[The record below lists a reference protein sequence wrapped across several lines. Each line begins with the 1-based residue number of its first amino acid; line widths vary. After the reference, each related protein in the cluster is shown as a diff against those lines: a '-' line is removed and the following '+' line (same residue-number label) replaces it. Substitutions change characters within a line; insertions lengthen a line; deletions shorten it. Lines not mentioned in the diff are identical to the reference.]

1 MTPFAAH
8 HEMRAA
14 KLSMAVGD
22 WHGYPADSAE
32 MWASQADGHNTISGH
47 LPPNEGQMTA
57 HQFQITPSA

>member
-1 MTPFAAH
+1 
-8 HEMRAA
+8 MRAA